1 MLWSMSE
8 REIFLKELGAQLR
21 EARKHEGLKQVE
33 LGERIGVSQ
42 QVIADYESGT
52 RHLQVRRLVQICD
65 VLGVEIADVV
75 GRGETGPRK
84 RGPTPL
90 IQKQLE
96 AITEL
101 PKDKRAFITEV
112 LTKYLKHAV

>member
-1 MLWSMSE
+1 MVMNMSE
-8 REIFLKELGAQLR
+8 HDELLKELGAR
-21 EARKHEGLKQVE
+21 IAAARKHEGLSQVQ
-33 LGERIGVSQ
+33 LAKSVGLSQ
-42 QVIADYESGT
+42 QIIANYEIGS
-52 RHLQVRRLVQICD
+52 RHVPVGRLIRICD
-65 VLGVEIADVV
+65 VLGVDIADVV

-96 AITEL
+96 AITQL

-112 LTKYLKHAV
+112 LTKYLEQA